1 MGEPRNTRNTRKL
14 DRLRNWFSFSLVFPF
29 WLFFALLFFGSLFWA
44 HSRDPFRRTEF
55 AVRTAAGGKVHGIT
69 VLPRRLDRSLALP
82 TVVYAHGSGGTWLT
96 DGNDLRQFAELGM
109 AAVGFDY
116 DQTNPGAFD
125 GEFAAVLDYV
135 RRQSWA
141 NTNAIAWVG
150 FSLGAQNT
158 LGYLL
163 KHPENHPQL
172 YVRLSGGWIPELD
185 NSSISNLKSQ
195 ISNLLLVHGENDEI
209 FPVQDARRLAGL
221 LRTNG
226 TSVTLHIMAGLG
238 HDFGADQPVVFRL
251 IAEYCKATLT
261 PGHPLPEFPQ
271 LHPYPFLLC
280 ISPAFVWLAFW
291 FYFRKERGRL
301 DRLRWRP
308 ANGPPPPSPS
318 LTKFEIG
325 LRVTA
330 AGLAAL
336 AVADTALHLIPPRM
350 EVSDRTLAIARRF
363 LLAPKWHRDFET
375 LAALPV
381 WQGQRLGAL
390 LEHVNLAN
398 YTVNELVNW
407 KIDDALYRQFV
418 LSPVIEN
425 PLNLAPNLNLNPS
438 TELNWRR
445 ALWENFYPRVRHE
458 NTTSDAA
465 VIVARFLRQRVTLA
479 PNQPKQPG
487 VVSSWNGHIVNLED
501 FEMLYTAALRS
512 VGVPARLNGNSQA
525 EFWNGSQWEAAPRPL
540 ATTWVEGKAKG

>member
-1 MGEPRNTRNTRKL
+1 MLNFLPRNMRNMQNLSHCFNQLFVR
-14 DRLRNWFSFSLVFPF
+14 VFRVVRGLKSGILF
-29 WLFFALLFFGSLFWA
+29 WPFFAILFLGSLFWA

-55 AVRTAAGGKVHGIT
+55 AVKTAAGTKVHGIT

-82 TVVYAHGSGGTWLT
+82 TVVYVHGSGGTWLT

-116 DQTNPGAFD
+116 DQTNSGAFD
-125 GEFAAVLDYV
+125 GEFSAVLDYV

-141 NTNAIAWVG
+141 DANAIAWVG

-158 LGYLL
+158 LSYLL

-172 YVRLSGGWIPELD
+172 YVRLAGGWIPELD
-185 NSSISNLKSQ
+185 VVTARREPRPTV
-195 ISNLLLVHGENDEI
+195 LLVHGENDQI
-209 FPVQDARRLAGL
+209 FPVGDAKRLAEL

-226 TSVTLHIMAGLG
+226 TDVMLHIMAGHG
-238 HDFGADQPVVFRL
+238 HDFESDQPVVFRL

-261 PGHPLPEFPQ
+261 PGHPLPEFPR
-271 LHPYPFLLC
+271 LHPYPFLFC
-280 ISPAFVWLAFW
+280 ISPAFAWLGFW
-291 FYFRKERGRL
+291 LYWRKNRRDSAGGTPTGATATVAL
-301 DRLRWRP
+301 P
-308 ANGPPPPSPS
+308 
-318 LTKFEIG
+318 LTKFEVG

-330 AGLAAL
+330 SVLATL

-350 EVSDRTLAIARRF
+350 EVSGHTLSIARRF

-375 LAALPV
+375 LATLPV
-381 WQGQRLGAL
+381 WQGQRLQTL

-407 KIDDALYRQFV
+407 KVNDALYREFV
-418 LSPVIEN
+418 LSPVVV
-425 PLNLAPNLNLNPS
+425 S
-438 TELNWRR
+438 GGHELNWRR

-465 VIVARFLRQRVTLA
+465 VIVVRFLRQRVTIA
-479 PNQPKQPG
+479 PNHPKQPG
-487 VVSSWNGHIVNLED
+487 VESMWNGHIVNLED
-501 FEMLYTAALRS
+501 FEILCTAALRS
-512 VGVPARLNGNSQA
+512 VGVPARLNGKQEA
-525 EFWNGSQWEAAPRPL
+525 EFWTGSQWKAAPRPL
-540 ATTWVEGKAKG
+540 GTTWVEGKAKVLF